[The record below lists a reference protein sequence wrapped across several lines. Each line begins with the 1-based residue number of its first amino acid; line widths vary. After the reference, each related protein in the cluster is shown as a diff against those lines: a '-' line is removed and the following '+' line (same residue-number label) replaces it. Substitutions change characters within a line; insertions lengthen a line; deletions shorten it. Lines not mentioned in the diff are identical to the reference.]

1 MVAQKAPR
9 RFQHPASFSYLGVPA
24 ATGMSDCYESM
35 PRTPIRGW
43 NPATRLV
50 RAIESMP
57 RRYGAAI
64 QPQRA
69 IPASRNPEGR
79 RNLVAPALAPRPTTT
94 VTAGAF
100 RESPRGRR
108 TPLLPAPAY
117 AIPPAIWMI
126 VTYAPC
132 GSFKHTNRPTPS
144 TSRTGVISVAPSSLA
159 FARDLSRS
167 AIAK

>member
-24 ATGMSDCYESM
+24 ATGMSDCYESTSR
-35 PRTPIRGW
+35 PPIRGR
-43 NPATRLV
+43 NPTPDRHSG
-50 RAIESMP
+50 E
-57 RRYGAAI
+57 
-64 QPQRA
+64 
-69 IPASRNPEGR
+69 SRNPEGR

-144 TSRTGVISVAPSSLA
+144 TSKTGVISVAPSALA
-159 FARDLSRS
+159 FARDASRS